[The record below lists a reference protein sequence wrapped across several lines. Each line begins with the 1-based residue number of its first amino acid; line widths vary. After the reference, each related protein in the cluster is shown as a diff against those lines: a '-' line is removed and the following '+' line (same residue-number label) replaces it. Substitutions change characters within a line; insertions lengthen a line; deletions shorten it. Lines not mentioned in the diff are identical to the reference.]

1 MENQYKTK
9 STRTDGSSHQTL
21 HERIQEI
28 VELEAQNYP
37 YYTNASPEMWGHIA
51 IQEAMDARDDIEQ
64 VSAIIEHAKRNL
76 ERGGV

>member
-1 MENQYKTK
+1 
-9 STRTDGSSHQTL
+9 
-21 HERIQEI
+21 